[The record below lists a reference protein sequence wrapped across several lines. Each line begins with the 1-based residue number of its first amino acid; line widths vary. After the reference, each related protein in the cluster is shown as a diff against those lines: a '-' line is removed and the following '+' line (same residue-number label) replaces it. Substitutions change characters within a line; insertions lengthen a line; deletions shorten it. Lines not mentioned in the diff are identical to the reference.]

1 MTECKGQLSGTGPS
15 RDRREPARQDRGPP
29 PRRCLQSYLTMKH
42 GRALKGQRT
51 RSPWLQGQGYLLF
64 TPFENPACSFSVAG
78 VPWAG
83 EGAFSLSPE
92 AMGANLTRRKA
103 AEAAEESHQ
112 PYEEFSMIAG
122 ATSAPLRRR
131 TRRLATPRGP
141 EVASATGP

>member
-1 MTECKGQLSGTGPS
+1 
-15 RDRREPARQDRGPP
+15 
-29 PRRCLQSYLTMKH
+29 MKH

-92 AMGANLTRRKA
+92 AMGANLTRGKL
-103 AEAAEESHQ
+103 Q
-112 PYEEFSMIAG
+112 
-122 ATSAPLRRR
+122 
-131 TRRLATPRGP
+131 RRLRSHTNPTKSLA
-141 EVASATGP
+141 